1 MLPLRITLKVRSKS
15 DQSRGFHTKNNFAP
29 MREIGEQEYT
39 MSKNQ
44 INFAKM
50 SQEATMQLQS
60 FKESALAIAVED
72 LRFKAE
78 MKPLKAKLDA
88 ILANRDNDMKQGMS
102 VDEVVVKFPRT
113 EIDNEIRKAET
124 NHQAI
129 VEPLNKAMKDSY
141 VFVPENIFTAYTL
154 KINDGK
160 RGEFLKAITE
170 FLSNLGIEGCS
181 QGQISKFAESMSDK
195 LGAKY
200 ATSKKI
206 VNDGVLVTAMK
217 KNQFNKLFMAIF
229 CDMYIK

>member
-1 MLPLRITLKVRSKS
+1 M
-15 DQSRGFHTKNNFAP
+15 A
-29 MREIGEQEYT
+29 
-39 MSKNQ
+39 KNQ
-44 INFAKM
+44 INFSKM
-50 SQEATMQLQS
+50 TEIAHNQLIT
-60 FKESALAIAVED
+60 FKESALAIAQED

-88 ILANRDNDMKQGMS
+88 ILANRDNNIKQGMS

-113 EIDNEIRKAET
+113 EVDNEIRKAET
-124 NHQAI
+124 THQVI
-129 VEPLNKAMKDSY
+129 LEPLNKAMKEAY
-141 VFVPENIFTAYTL
+141 IFVPENIFTAYTL
-154 KINDGK
+154 KINDDK

-181 QGQISKFAESMSDK
+181 QGQISRFAESMSDK

-217 KNQFNKLFMAIF
+217 KNQFNKLFMAVF

>member
-1 MLPLRITLKVRSKS
+1 
-15 DQSRGFHTKNNFAP
+15 
-29 MREIGEQEYT
+29 

-88 ILANRDNDMKQGMS
+88 ILANRDHDMKQGMS

>member
-1 MLPLRITLKVRSKS
+1 M
-15 DQSRGFHTKNNFAP
+15 A
-29 MREIGEQEYT
+29 
-39 MSKNQ
+39 KNQ
-44 INFAKM
+44 INFTKM
-50 SQEATMQLQS
+50 SKEATAQLNT
-60 FKESALAIAVED
+60 FKDSALAIATED

-88 ILANRDNDMKQGMS
+88 ILANRDNDIKQGMS
-102 VDEVVVKFPRT
+102 VDEVVAKFPRT
-113 EIDNEIRKAET
+113 EVDNEIRKAET

-217 KNQFNKLFMAIF
+217 KNQFNKLFMAVF
-229 CDMYIK
+229 VDTYLN

>member
-1 MLPLRITLKVRSKS
+1 M
-15 DQSRGFHTKNNFAP
+15 A
-29 MREIGEQEYT
+29 
-39 MSKNQ
+39 KNQ
-44 INFAKM
+44 INFSKM
-50 SQEATMQLQS
+50 TEEAHAQIMS
-60 FKESALAIAVED
+60 FKTSVLAVAQED

-102 VDEVVVKFPRT
+102 VDEVVAKFPRT
-113 EIDNEIRKAET
+113 EVDNEIRKAET

-181 QGQISKFAESMSDK
+181 QGQISKFAEAMSDK

-217 KNQFNKLFMAIF
+217 KNQFNKLFMAVF
-229 CDMYIK
+229 CDTYLK

>member
-1 MLPLRITLKVRSKS
+1 
-15 DQSRGFHTKNNFAP
+15 
-29 MREIGEQEYT
+29 

-44 INFAKM
+44 INFTKM
-50 SQEATMQLQS
+50 SQEATIQLKS
-60 FKESALAIAVED
+60 FKDSALAIATED

-78 MKPLKAKLDA
+78 MKPLKARLEN
-88 ILANRDNDMKQGMS
+88 ILANRQNDLKNGLS
-102 VDEVVVKFPRT
+102 VDEVTAKFPRD
-113 EIDNEIRKAET
+113 EVDNEIRKAET
-124 NHQAI
+124 EHQAI
-129 VEPLNKAMKDSY
+129 LEPLNKTMKDTY

-181 QGQISKFAESMSDK
+181 QGQISKFAEAMSDK

-206 VNDGVLVTAMK
+206 VEDGTLVTAMK
-217 KNQFNKLFMAIF
+217 KNQFNKLFMAVF

>member
-1 MLPLRITLKVRSKS
+1 M
-15 DQSRGFHTKNNFAP
+15 A
-29 MREIGEQEYT
+29 
-39 MSKNQ
+39 KNQ
-44 INFAKM
+44 INFSKM
-50 SQEATMQLQS
+50 TEIAHNQLIT
-60 FKESALAIAVED
+60 FKESALAIAQED

-88 ILANRDNDMKQGMS
+88 ILANRDNDMKQGIS
-102 VDEVVVKFPRT
+102 VDEVVIKFPRT
-113 EIDNEIRKAET
+113 EVDNEIRKAET
-124 NHQAI
+124 THQVI
-129 VEPLNKAMKDSY
+129 LEPLNKAMKEAY
-141 VFVPENIFTAYTL
+141 IFVPENIFTAYTL

-206 VNDGVLVTAMK
+206 VEDGTLVTAMK
-217 KNQFNKLFMAIF
+217 KNQFNKLFMAVF

>member
-1 MLPLRITLKVRSKS
+1 M
-15 DQSRGFHTKNNFAP
+15 A
-29 MREIGEQEYT
+29 
-39 MSKNQ
+39 KNQ
-44 INFAKM
+44 INFSKM
-50 SQEATMQLQS
+50 TEIAHNQLIT
-60 FKESALAIAVED
+60 FKESALAIAQED

-88 ILANRDNDMKQGMS
+88 ILASRDNDMKQGIS

-113 EIDNEIRKAET
+113 EVDNEIRKAET
-124 NHQAI
+124 THQVI
-129 VEPLNKAMKDSY
+129 LEPLNKAMKEAY
-141 VFVPENIFTAYTL
+141 IFVPENIFTAYTL
-154 KINDGK
+154 KINDDK

-206 VNDGVLVTAMK
+206 VEDGTLVTAMK
-217 KNQFNKLFMAIF
+217 KNQFNKLFMAVF

>member
-1 MLPLRITLKVRSKS
+1 
-15 DQSRGFHTKNNFAP
+15 
-29 MREIGEQEYT
+29 

-229 CDMYIK
+229 CDMYTNNLQSEAELLYSALMHYFSV

>member
-1 MLPLRITLKVRSKS
+1 M
-15 DQSRGFHTKNNFAP
+15 A
-29 MREIGEQEYT
+29 
-39 MSKNQ
+39 KNQ
-44 INFAKM
+44 INFSKM
-50 SQEATMQLQS
+50 TEIAHNQLIT
-60 FKESALAIAVED
+60 FKESALAIAQED

-88 ILANRDNDMKQGMS
+88 ILANRDNDMKQGIS

-113 EIDNEIRKAET
+113 EVDNEIRKAET
-124 NHQAI
+124 THQVI
-129 VEPLNKAMKDSY
+129 LEPLNKAMKEAY
-141 VFVPENIFTAYTL
+141 IFVPENIFTAYTL
-154 KINDGK
+154 KINDDK

-206 VNDGVLVTAMK
+206 VEDGTLVTAMK
-217 KNQFNKLFMAIF
+217 KNQFNKLFMAVF

>member
-1 MLPLRITLKVRSKS
+1 
-15 DQSRGFHTKNNFAP
+15 
-29 MREIGEQEYT
+29 

-44 INFAKM
+44 INFTKM
-50 SQEATMQLQS
+50 SQEATAQLNT

-88 ILANRDNDMKQGMS
+88 ILANRDNGMKQGMS

-129 VEPLNKAMKDSY
+129 LEPLNKAMKDTY
-141 VFVPENIFTAYTL
+141 IFVPENIFTAYTL

>member
-1 MLPLRITLKVRSKS
+1 
-15 DQSRGFHTKNNFAP
+15 
-29 MREIGEQEYT
+29 

-44 INFAKM
+44 INFTKM
-50 SQEATMQLQS
+50 SQEATMQLKS

-78 MKPLKAKLDA
+78 MKPLKARLES
-88 ILANRDNDMKQGMS
+88 ILANRQNDLNNGLS
-102 VDEVVVKFPRT
+102 VDEVTAKFPRD
-113 EIDNEIRKAET
+113 EVDNEIRKAET
-124 NHQAI
+124 AHQAI
-129 VEPLNKAMKDSY
+129 LEPLNKAMKEAY
-141 VFVPENIFTAYTL
+141 IFVPENIFTTYTL

-206 VNDGVLVTAMK
+206 VEDGILVTAMK
-217 KNQFNKLFMAIF
+217 KNQFNKLFMAVF

>member
-1 MLPLRITLKVRSKS
+1 M
-15 DQSRGFHTKNNFAP
+15 A
-29 MREIGEQEYT
+29 
-39 MSKNQ
+39 KNQ
-44 INFAKM
+44 INFSKM
-50 SQEATMQLQS
+50 TEEVHAQIMS
-60 FKESALAIAVED
+60 FKTSALAIAQED

-88 ILANRDNDMKQGMS
+88 ILSNRDNDIKQGMS
-102 VDEVVVKFPRT
+102 VDEVVAKFPRT
-113 EIDNEIRKAET
+113 EVDNEIRKAET
-124 NHQAI
+124 AHQAI
-129 VEPLNKAMKDSY
+129 VEPLNKAMKEAY
-141 VFVPENIFTAYTL
+141 IFVPENIFTTYTL

-181 QGQISKFAESMSDK
+181 QGQVSKFAESMSDK

-206 VNDGVLVTAMK
+206 VEDGTLVTAMK
-217 KNQFNKLFMAIF
+217 KNQFNKLFMAVF

>member
-1 MLPLRITLKVRSKS
+1 
-15 DQSRGFHTKNNFAP
+15 
-29 MREIGEQEYT
+29 

-44 INFAKM
+44 INFTKM

-78 MKPLKAKLDA
+78 MKPLKARLES
-88 ILANRDNDMKQGMS
+88 ILANRQNDLNNGLS
-102 VDEVVVKFPRT
+102 VDEVTAKFPRD
-113 EIDNEIRKAET
+113 EVDNEIRKAET
-124 NHQAI
+124 AHQAI
-129 VEPLNKAMKDSY
+129 LEPLNKAMKEAY
-141 VFVPENIFTAYTL
+141 IFVPENIFTAYTL

-160 RGEFLKAITE
+160 RGEFLKVITE
-170 FLSNLGIEGCS
+170 FLSNLGIEGCL

-206 VNDGVLVTAMK
+206 VEDGTLVTAMK
-217 KNQFNKLFMAIF
+217 KNQFNKLFMAVF

>member
-1 MLPLRITLKVRSKS
+1 
-15 DQSRGFHTKNNFAP
+15 
-29 MREIGEQEYT
+29 

-229 CDMYIK
+229 CDTYIK

>member
-1 MLPLRITLKVRSKS
+1 
-15 DQSRGFHTKNNFAP
+15 
-29 MREIGEQEYT
+29 

-50 SQEATMQLQS
+50 SQEATMRLQS

-88 ILANRDNDMKQGMS
+88 ILANRDNYMKQGMS

-160 RGEFLKAITE
+160 RGEFLKTITE

>member
-1 MLPLRITLKVRSKS
+1 M
-15 DQSRGFHTKNNFAP
+15 A
-29 MREIGEQEYT
+29 
-39 MSKNQ
+39 KNQ
-44 INFAKM
+44 INFTKM
-50 SQEATMQLQS
+50 SKEATAQLKS
-60 FKESALAIAVED
+60 FKESALAIAEED

-78 MKPLKAKLDA
+78 MQPLKAKLDA

-124 NHQAI
+124 NHQVI

-206 VNDGVLVTAMK
+206 VEDGTLVTAMK
-217 KNQFNKLFMAIF
+217 KNQFNKLFMAVF
-229 CDMYIK
+229 CEMYIK

>member
-1 MLPLRITLKVRSKS
+1 M
-15 DQSRGFHTKNNFAP
+15 A
-29 MREIGEQEYT
+29 
-39 MSKNQ
+39 KNQ
-44 INFAKM
+44 INFSKM
-50 SQEATMQLQS
+50 SKEATMQLNT
-60 FKESALAIAVED
+60 FKDSTFAIAVED

-88 ILANRDNDMKQGMS
+88 ILANRDNDIKQGMS
-102 VDEVVVKFPRT
+102 VDEVIAKFPRT

-124 NHQAI
+124 NHKAI

-217 KNQFNKLFMAIF
+217 KNQFNKLFMAVF
-229 CDMYIK
+229 VDTYLN

>member
-1 MLPLRITLKVRSKS
+1 
-15 DQSRGFHTKNNFAP
+15 
-29 MREIGEQEYT
+29 

-44 INFAKM
+44 INFTKM

-60 FKESALAIAVED
+60 FKESALAIAQED

-129 VEPLNKAMKDSY
+129 VEPLNKAMKDTY
-141 VFVPENIFTAYTL
+141 IFVPENIFTAYTL

-160 RGEFLKAITE
+160 RGDFLKVITE
-170 FLSNLGIEGCS
+170 FLSNLGIGGCS

-206 VNDGVLVTAMK
+206 VEDGTLVTAMK
-217 KNQFNKLFMAIF
+217 KNQFNKLFIAVF
-229 CDMYIK
+229 CDTYLK